1 MFAPRF
7 AGPPLC
13 GPEKRSR
20 PAKASHRGVLPAQL
34 QPGTQSDEM
43 ANADIRQVMTSRA
56 PARTKLQLVKA
67 ASSHLRSVQKQ
78 PKHIRRY
85 FQLHSVKYAAQFK
98 FMNAGSI
105 AVKIDLIAL
114 HSRGCRRDESVHS
127 PLAPRRGQPREKL
140 HRSGLWDGISTTEMT
155 PQLTNGSFWSR
166 AAASIDRVI
175 LRTSALLCVICARS
189 KMVASACRLRPRR
202 SSSLP
207 CSS

>member
-1 MFAPRF
+1 LSFGVVVRPPFCRAAFMRPCKTES
-7 AGPPLC
+7 GPLKQAIEVFYLPSYS
-13 GPEKRSR
+13 PE
-20 PAKASHRGVLPAQL
+20 LN
-34 QPGTQSDEM
+34 SDEM

-114 HSRGCRRDESVHS
+114 HSRGCRRDERVHS

-140 HRSGLWDGISTTEMT
+140 HRSGLWDGISTTE
-155 PQLTNGSFWSR
+155 
-166 AAASIDRVI
+166 
-175 LRTSALLCVICARS
+175 
-189 KMVASACRLRPRR
+189 
-202 SSSLP
+202 
-207 CSS
+207 